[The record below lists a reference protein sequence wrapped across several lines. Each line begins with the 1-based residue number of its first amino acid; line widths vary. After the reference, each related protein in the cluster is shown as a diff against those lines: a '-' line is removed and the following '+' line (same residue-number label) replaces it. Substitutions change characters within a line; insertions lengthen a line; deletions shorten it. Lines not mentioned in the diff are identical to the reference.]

1 MKALFVD
8 IDTQIDFIMPDGK
21 LYVKDAEKLIPN
33 FKKLMEIAKAN
44 KIPILSSVDA
54 HDEDDP
60 EFANF
65 PPHCIKGR
73 RGWEKI
79 SETINPDN
87 THVENRPIKINGA
100 SGAPQIV
107 VEKTEFSMFA
117 NPNIEELLKK
127 IAPRKA
133 FVYGVATDYCVKA
146 AAIGLALRGYET
158 YVVEDAI
165 AGVSKEASDKAMV
178 EMKAAGVK
186 FVKTD
191 EIEDLVKN

>member
-8 IDTQIDFIMPDGK
+8 IDTQIDFILPDGK

-44 KIPILSSVDA
+44 RITVLSSVDA
-54 HDEDDP
+54 HDDDDP
-60 EFANF
+60 EFAHF

-79 SETINPDN
+79 SETLNPEN
-87 THVENRPIKINGA
+87 THVENRPIKIDGA

-117 NPNIEELLKK
+117 NPNIEEILKK
-127 IAPRKA
+127 IAPGKA

-146 AAIGLALRGYET
+146 AAMGLVERGYET

-165 AGVSKEASDKAMV
+165 AGVSKEASEKAMV